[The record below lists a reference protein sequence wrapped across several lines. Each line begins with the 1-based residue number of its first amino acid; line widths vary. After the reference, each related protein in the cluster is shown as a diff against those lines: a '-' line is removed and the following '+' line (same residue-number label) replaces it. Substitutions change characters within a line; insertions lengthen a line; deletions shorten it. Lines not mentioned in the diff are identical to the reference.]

1 MKQNFAGPPMRR
13 DSGSMAELEVRTLVE
28 QAKVN
33 IKQFYDMYDQKMKE
47 KITHPLFDGIEEDK
61 VLSLTGQVELLEQE
75 MVRRVRE
82 LVWAQGLLKKD
93 QLATKKRLGDAV
105 SDKQLEITLSG
116 FRNTVQEQLT
126 SMTQDMHELRAT
138 MNNLKFEVTTQVV
151 NSLKNTN
158 P

>member
-1 MKQNFAGPPMRR
+1 
-13 DSGSMAELEVRTLVE
+13 
-28 QAKVN
+28 
-33 IKQFYDMYDQKMKE
+33 
-47 KITHPLFDGIEEDK
+47 
-61 VLSLTGQVELLEQE
+61 

-158 P
+158 PSSKHFLNNIL

>member
-61 VLSLTGQVELLEQE
+61 VLSLTGQVELLE
-75 MVRRVRE
+75 
-82 LVWAQGLLKKD
+82 
-93 QLATKKRLGDAV
+93 
-105 SDKQLEITLSG
+105 
-116 FRNTVQEQLT
+116 
-126 SMTQDMHELRAT
+126 
-138 MNNLKFEVTTQVV
+138 
-151 NSLKNTN
+151 
-158 P
+158 